1 MSSRENVKVISVNS
15 NDDYEEPGAL
25 TPYDEEDCTEIIVK
39 KNCKLCNSEHRA
51 EAEQVFDQYNN
62 IKRVV
67 DVLKSKGEEISYP
80 AVRNHL
86 IWHYKNQQHAMMMQ
100 SYSED
105 IGKWIDI
112 QSNRQTFIRRQIA
125 ALDRQANVI
134 ALQSETQKIEDR
146 LRSAETEKK
155 LRDSIV
161 SYERQLQEMEGQ
173 LAPVTL
179 FIQQINDIIRV
190 ELKGV
195 RTEEAKRVLA
205 NVVDKIEKQVS
216 QLSESI

>member
-1 MSSRENVKVISVNS
+1 MSSRENVKIVPVNS
-15 NDDYEEPGAL
+15 NDYEEPGAL

-51 EAEQVFDQYNN
+51 EAEQTFDQYNN

-67 DVLKSKGEEISYP
+67 EFLKNKGEEISYP

-134 ALQSETQKIEDR
+134 AIQSESQKIEDR

-161 SYERQLQEMEGQ
+161 SYEKQLQEMEGQ

-179 FIQQINDIIRV
+179 FIQQINDLIRI